1 MGRKQD
7 TGMDTRPYRFQ
18 EVVMSMEQ
26 INAGR
31 FVCLNDRRPKMKGK
45 RLKKALAAAGY
56 RFSLASCYELIA
68 RMYGYSNWHELR
80 ASIGDGVIPSPND
93 EAVDE
98 DLFSRRFWYQVEKL
112 KEIGVSQEDA
122 ENIVDKVR
130 PTSATSEVS
139 PPESTIGP
147 PIV

>member
-7 TGMDTRPYRFQ
+7 TGMDTRPCKFQ
-18 EVVMSMEQ
+18 EAMMSTEK

-31 FVCLNDRRPKMKGK
+31 FVCFIDTRPKMRGK
-45 RLKKALAAAGY
+45 RLRKALAAAGHQV
-56 RFSLASCYELIA
+56 SLASCYELIA

-80 ASIGDGVIPSPND
+80 ASMGDGVTPSPDD

-122 ENIVDKVR
+122 ENIIDMVR

-139 PPESTIGP
+139 PSESTIGP
-147 PIV
+147 PIA